1 MHLSERQKYAYF
13 CRAFSNSQIDQEF
26 SYGTD
31 QSENL
36 ENNLQIPQ
44 FIKAMIKILA
54 NDGIHPDGKTL
65 LEEANYQVDTEKVA
79 QEDLPEVLPGYDAII
94 VRSATKVRKDLIDA
108 CPNLKIIARAGV
120 GLDNIDVAYAKEKG
134 IAVYNTP
141 AASSESVAELVFT
154 HMFNLARFVHQSNR
168 DLVQDD
174 ANFKGLKKA
183 YSKGVQLRGK
193 TLGIIG
199 FGRIGQEVAR
209 IGLGMGMNV
218 LPTDPMVD
226 SVDIDINLYTTDEVR
241 MTVKVETVDFED
253 VIVKSDFLT
262 FHVPS
267 IGHAL
272 VGADEIAKMKDGA
285 FIINTARG
293 GIADEQAL
301 LDALES
307 GKLGG
312 AALDVFEN
320 EPTPRKDLLQHP
332 RVSVTP
338 HIGASTVEAQA
349 NIGRELADKILSHF
363 GALD

>member
-1 MHLSERQKYAYF
+1 
-13 CRAFSNSQIDQEF
+13 
-26 SYGTD
+26 
-31 QSENL
+31 
-36 ENNLQIPQ
+36 
-44 FIKAMIKILA
+44 MIKILA

-79 QEDLPEVLPGYDAII
+79 QEDLPDVLPDYDAII
-94 VRSATKVRKDLIDA
+94 VRSATKVRKELIDL

-120 GLDNIDVAYAKEKG
+120 GLDNIDVDYAREKG

-141 AASSESVAELVFT
+141 AASSESVAELVFS
-154 HMFNLARFVHQSNR
+154 HMFNMARFVHQSNR
-168 DLVQDD
+168 ELPQED
-174 ANFKGLKKA
+174 ANFKALKKA
-183 YSKGVQLRGK
+183 YSKGVQLRRK
-193 TLGIIG
+193 TIGIIG

-218 LPTDPMVD
+218 LATDPMVD
-226 SVDIDINLYTTDEVR
+226 DVDIDLRIYANDNVR
-241 MTVKVETVDFED
+241 MTVNIETVDFED
-253 VIVKSDFLT
+253 VITKSDFLT

-285 FIINTARG
+285 FIVNTARG
-293 GIADEQAL
+293 GIADEQAV
-301 LDALES
+301 LDALNS

-312 AALDVFEN
+312 AALDVFLD

-332 RVSVTP
+332 KASVTP

-349 NIGRELADKILSHF
+349 NIGRELADKILGHF